1 MKTTENLL
9 KIITKDFEVE
19 ATWLIDFKFYEENMI
34 EFKKLSPTQLEIES
48 GIILKS
54 IINIFKKSEKEIDRV
69 HKKMYHYISIFY
81 EYLSDN
87 NRSQFIKYLVFVE
100 NKKYGI

>member
-1 MKTTENLL
+1 MKTTDNLI
-9 KIITKDFEVE
+9 KTITEDLERK
-19 ATWLIDFKFYEENMI
+19 AAWLIDFRFYEENMI

-81 EYLSDN
+81 DYLSYS